1 MEATIQSSNIQI
13 NVSINI
19 DAMKANIQR
28 CLQSIKQYVY
38 GEVTKY
44 SILNYQFSITR
55 FYHKILRMMYA
66 IGRATERHPAIAD
79 TVLWLTGIGLVIEII
94 FFV

>member
-28 CLQSIKQYVY
+28 CLQQIVNRVDGVVANFSIKRLYRRQ
-38 GEVTKY
+38 
-44 SILNYQFSITR
+44 
-55 FYHKILRMMYA
+55 LRMMYA